1 MQLSRDISNE
11 LDKLS
16 VWFAVKGALYRIW
29 WGVSRL
35 GDIGVNAV

>member
-16 VWFAVKGALYRIW
+16 VWFSVLKQANIECFK
-29 WGVSRL
+29 
-35 GDIGVNAV
+35 D